1 MSIQESREFEVNEQT
16 RGDERRFVII
26 EYKVIKT
33 EINRYDIT
41 VKEKIPT

>member
-1 MSIQESREFEVNEQT
+1 MSVQEIRKFEVHEQT

-26 EYKVIKT
+26 EYKIVKT

-41 VKEKIPT
+41 VEEK